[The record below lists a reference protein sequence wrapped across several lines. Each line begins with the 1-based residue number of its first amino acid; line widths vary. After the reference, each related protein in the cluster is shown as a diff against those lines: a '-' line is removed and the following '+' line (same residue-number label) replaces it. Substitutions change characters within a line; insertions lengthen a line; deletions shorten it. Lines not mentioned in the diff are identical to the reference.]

1 MYLPERKMNTQ
12 GKTLCSAL
20 QPAPGWLAH
29 VRFCPWRSLL
39 GCLDLINQNPVDVER
54 NTTASLTE
62 LI

>member
-1 MYLPERKMNTQ
+1 MNTQ